1 MGGHGDL
8 RGGVN
13 LVEVG
18 HRLVAKVEYGSVEY
32 GTVERQ
38 TTASPITIDNVDI
51 QRLSR
56 LSDSSG

>member
-1 MGGHGDL
+1 MGGNGDL

-18 HRLVAKVEYGSVEY
+18 HRLVAKVEY